1 MPRNRL
7 LSALL
12 LYPVSR
18 LYGLGVAVRNK
29 LFEQGILKQ
38 QEFSVPVVVVGNIA
52 MGGTGKTPHVE
63 YIVEA
68 LMEKYNIGVLSRGYK
83 RSTKGFV
90 LASQQSRPEDI
101 GDESYQIYRKFG
113 PEITV
118 AVCEKRVDGINRM
131 LEINPKINLILLDD
145 AFQHRYVKPSVSIV
159 LTEHNRPV
167 FKDSL
172 LPYGRLRESRGALNR
187 ADIVIVTKCPPDM
200 KPMQYRIFEENL
212 NLFPFQKLYFS
223 RYNYGHLVP
232 VFPDAVE
239 NVPSFDSLDPGT
251 PLLVVTGV
259 ANPKPFVRYL
269 RRRKAKVK
277 LKRFGDHHNFSSSD
291 MVEIEK
297 EFNELSGEDK
307 FIVTTEKDAVR
318 LFNNPYFPHALK
330 SRIFYVPIKVDFID
344 RSHEM
349 PLRKPYVIRDCSNE
363 SVLLEAILIFKL

>member
-1 MPRNRL
+1 MARNRL
-7 LSALL
+7 LSMLL
-12 LYPVSR
+12 LYPLSR
-18 LYGLGVAVRNK
+18 LYGLGVAVRNR
-29 LFEQGILKQ
+29 LFEHGVLKQ
-38 QEFSVPVVVVGNIA
+38 QEFRVPVVVVGNIA

-68 LMEKYNIGVLSRGYK
+68 LMGRYNIGVLSRGYK
-83 RSTKGFV
+83 RATKGFV
-90 LASQQSRPEDI
+90 LATPQSRPEDI

-118 AVCEKRVDGINRM
+118 AVCEKRVEGIDRM
-131 LEINPKINLILLDD
+131 LEINPKIDLLLLDD

-167 FKDSL
+167 FKDNL
-172 LPYGRLRESRGALNR
+172 LPYGRLREPRGALNR
-187 ADIVIVTKCPPDM
+187 ADIVVVTKCPPDM
-200 KPMQYRIFEENL
+200 KPMQYRIFEENI

-232 VFPDAVE
+232 VFPDVAE
-239 NVPSFDSLDPGT
+239 SIPSFDTLPQGT

-259 ANPKPFVRYL
+259 ANPKPFARYL

-277 LKRFGDHHNFSSSD
+277 LKRFADHHNFTSAD
-291 MVEIEK
+291 MEEIEK
-297 EFNELSGEDK
+297 DFNALQGLDK

-330 SRIFYVPIKVDFID
+330 PKVFYIPIKVDFID
-344 RSHEM
+344 RSNDIPFEQCVE
-349 PLRKPYVIRDCSNE
+349 KTIRDSR
-363 SVLLEAILIFKL
+363 LFKS